1 MAEKNPPEDPH
12 VTRALAEPRRL
23 DALRLTGLL
32 EAPPED
38 SFERLV
44 ELATKLLDVPTAVV
58 TLVEPARQFFLAA
71 YGVGEPWAEQRGTP
85 ISHSFCKHVVADNDE
100 LIVVDSRTNEKV
112 KDNPA
117 VDDLD
122 VIAYAGTPLRLSSGE
137 VLGSFC
143 AIDTEPR
150 EWSPTQLEAL
160 RTLAK
165 ATMAEIELRIASR
178 ALLEREARF
187 RGALEQIRAFSVTL
201 DAEGKITFINDFFLD
216 CTGWNRE
223 ELMGRDWF
231 TFAPGDPQASD
242 AFRCAIATGNVPP
255 RNDGMVLTRSGE
267 TLVVS
272 WDNIPLRDADGKTIG
287 VAGIGHDVTVQR
299 QAERLKDELIGIVSH
314 ELRGP
319 LTAIRASLKMV
330 EPQVAALDDRVRR
343 MVEIASRNSD
353 RLVALVTDLL
363 DLDRIESGSMPM
375 ERAVTN
381 VERIVKEACEEM
393 SPIAEEACVA
403 LVVSSETA
411 NVNVDAGRVTQ
422 ALTNLVRNAISF
434 SPKGESVEVSAR
446 RMGDVVE
453 IAVRDHGRGIPAEQL
468 GRIFERFKQVEAS
481 DSKSRTGSG
490 LGLAI
495 SRAVIEQMGGSVA
508 VESKVGSGSTFR
520 ITLPVV

>member
-1 MAEKNPPEDPH
+1 MADHKRTEDAN
-12 VTRALAEPRRL
+12 VARALAEPRRL
-23 DALRLTGLL
+23 GAIRSTGLL

-44 ELATKLLDVPTAVV
+44 ELATKLLDVPTAIV

-85 ISHSFCKHVVADNDE
+85 ISHSFCKHVVADNDD
-100 LIVVDSRTNEKV
+100 LIVVDSRKDEKV
-112 KDNPA
+112 KDNGA
-117 VDDLD
+117 VEDLN
-122 VIAYAGTPLRLSSGE
+122 VIAYAGTPLRLSTGE

-143 AIDTEPR
+143 AIDSEPR

-178 ALLEREARF
+178 ALVEREARF

-201 DAEGKITFINDFFLD
+201 DAEGKVTFINDFFLD
-216 CTGWNRE
+216 TTGWQRE
-223 ELMGRDWF
+223 DLMGRDWF
-231 TFAPGDPQASD
+231 AFAPGDPQASD

-255 RNDGMVLTRSGE
+255 RNDGMVLTRAGE

-319 LTAIRASLKMV
+319 LTAIRASLKMI
-330 EPQVAALDDRVRR
+330 EPQVAALDDKAKR
-343 MVEIASRNSD
+343 MVEIASRNAN
-353 RLVALVTDLL
+353 RLVAVVTDLL

-375 ERAVTN
+375 ERAVTD
-381 VERIVKEACEEM
+381 VDRIVKEATEEM
-393 SPIAEEACVA
+393 SPIAEEAGVTLVA
-403 LVVSSETA
+403 SSDSA
-411 NVNVDAGRVTQ
+411 NVDVDPGRVTQ
-422 ALTNLVRNAISF
+422 ALTNLIRNAISF

-446 RMGDVVE
+446 NIDGVVE
-453 IAVRDHGRGIPAEQL
+453 IAVRDHGRGIPPEQL

-495 SRAVIEQMGGSVA
+495 SRAIIEQMGGSIA

-520 ITLPVV
+520 IMLPVV